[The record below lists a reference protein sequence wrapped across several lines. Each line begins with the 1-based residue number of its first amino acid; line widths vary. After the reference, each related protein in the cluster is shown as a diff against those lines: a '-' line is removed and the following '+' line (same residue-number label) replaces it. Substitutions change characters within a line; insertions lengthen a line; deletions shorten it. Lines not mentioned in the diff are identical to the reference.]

1 MTNTQSSFSSKLP
14 GIKKSIFSEMSAL
27 ANEHQAINLS
37 QGFPDFNCPDEL
49 IDRVTHY
56 MKEGY
61 NQYPPMPGVYS
72 LKEKIAEK
80 VKALYGTEY
89 DPDKEITITAGATQG
104 LHCAISTLVREHDE
118 VIIIEPAYDAYLPS
132 ILLNKGTPKYLQLD
146 PPDFKI
152 NWDQVKKLI
161 TYRTRAILINTPH
174 NPSGMVM
181 GKNDME
187 QLEKIAANYDIFIIS
202 DEVYE
207 HMVFDG
213 NEHQS
218 ICRYPNIRQN
228 AFGVFSFGK
237 TYHTTGWKI
246 GYVLAPEHLTQ
257 EFRKVF
263 QYVMFGVSTPM
274 QYAYA
279 DYLEYK
285 DHYLDLNDFYQAKR
299 DYFRELIKDSRF
311 KILPADG
318 TYFQCVDFSHISDES
333 DVDFCKRLITEYGVA
348 AVPLSVFYHEGID
361 NQIIRFCFAKQ
372 ESTLKKAGDILCKI

>member
-1 MTNTQSSFSSKLP
+1 MDSAQSTFSSKLP
-14 GIKKSIFSEMSAL
+14 GVKKSIFAEMSAL
-27 ANEHQAINLS
+27 ANEYQAINLS
-37 QGFPDFNCPDEL
+37 QGFPDFNCPEDL
-49 IDRVTHY
+49 IDRVHHH
-56 MKEGY
+56 MKAGK

-80 VKALYGTEY
+80 VKELYGAEY
-89 DPDKEITITAGATQG
+89 DPDSEITITAGATQG

-132 ILLNKGTPKYLQLD
+132 ILLNRGTPKYVQLY

-152 NWDQVKKLI
+152 NWEDIKKLI
-161 TYRTRAILINTPH
+161 TYRTRAIIINTPH

-181 GKNDME
+181 DQDDMQ
-187 QLEKIAANYDIFIIS
+187 QLEKITANYDIFIIS

-213 NEHQS
+213 REHES
-218 ICRYPNIRQN
+218 ICRYPYIRQN
-228 AFGVFSFGK
+228 AFGIFSFGK

-246 GYVLAPEHLTQ
+246 GYVVAPEHLTN

-263 QYVMFGVSTPM
+263 QYAMFGVSTPM

-279 DYLEYK
+279 DYLDHK
-285 DHYLDLNDFYQAKR
+285 DHYLKLSEFYEEKR
-299 DYFRELIKDSRF
+299 DYFAGLIKDSGL
-311 KILPADG
+311 KLLPSDG
-318 TYFQCVDFSHISDES
+318 TYFQCVDYSDISNEK

-348 AVPLSVFYHEGID
+348 AVPISVFYHEKND

-372 ESTLKKAGDILCKI
+372 ESTLKKAGEILCKI

>member
-1 MTNTQSSFSSKLP
+1 MTNTESSFSSKLP

-27 ANEHQAINLS
+27 ANEYQAINLS
-37 QGFPDFNCPDEL
+37 QGFPDFNCPEEL

-61 NQYPPMPGVYS
+61 NQYPPMPGVLP
-72 LKEKIAEK
+72 LKEKIADK
-80 VKALYGTEY
+80 VKSLYGAEY
-89 DPDKEITITAGATQG
+89 DPDREITITAGATQG

-118 VIIIEPAYDAYLPS
+118 VIIIEPAYDAYAPS

-146 PPDFKI
+146 SPDFKI

-161 TYRTRAILINTPH
+161 TYRTRAILINSPH

-181 GKNDME
+181 GKADME
-187 QLEKIAANYDIFIIS
+187 ELEKIAANYDIFIIS

-207 HMVFDG
+207 HMTFDG

-218 ICRYPNIRQN
+218 ICRYPHIRQN

-237 TYHTTGWKI
+237 TYHTTGWKL
-246 GYVLAPEHLTQ
+246 GYVLAPEHLTT

-263 QYVMFGVSTPM
+263 QYIMFGVSAPM
-274 QYAYA
+274 QYAFA
-279 DYLEYK
+279 DYLDEK
-285 DHYLDLNDFYQAKR
+285 DHYLGLSDFYQAKR
-299 DYFRELIKDSRF
+299 DYFRDLIKNSGF
-311 KILPADG
+311 ELLPADG
-318 TYFQCVDFSHISDES
+318 TYFQCVDFSNISNES

-348 AVPLSVFYHEGID
+348 AVPMSVFYHEKID

-372 ESTLKKAGDILCKI
+372 ESTLKKAGDVLCNI